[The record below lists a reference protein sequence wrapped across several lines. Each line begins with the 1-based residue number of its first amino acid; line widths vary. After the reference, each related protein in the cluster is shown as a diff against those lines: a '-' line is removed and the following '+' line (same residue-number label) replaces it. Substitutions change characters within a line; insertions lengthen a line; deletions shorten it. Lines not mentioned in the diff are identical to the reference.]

1 MKSMARPYPPEKC
14 WKREFSILSLWESEK
29 TKKSEAFAVSFG
41 SDIPAGLYSLVLCDL
56 SWDAMAPYTHAI
68 VVHEGLLYM
77 GEHPKI
83 FSVMV
88 PGNHCP
94 LHKKE

>member
-1 MKSMARPYPPEKC
+1 MLETGIFDP
-14 WKREFSILSLWESEK
+14 FSLGVGK
-29 TKKSEAFAVSFG
+29 NKKKSEAFAVSFG